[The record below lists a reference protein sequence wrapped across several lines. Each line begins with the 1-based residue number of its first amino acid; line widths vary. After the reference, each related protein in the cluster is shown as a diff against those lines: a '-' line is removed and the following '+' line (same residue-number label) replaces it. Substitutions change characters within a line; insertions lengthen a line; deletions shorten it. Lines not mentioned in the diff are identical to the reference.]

1 MAESVTNDRPPGAAR
16 PRSRKPA
23 TVSASALAVHL
34 DCSRT
39 YIGKLEAKGVIQ
51 RQGDDFPLDTL
62 PICDTC
68 GANIGDH
75 REAEPQRYRIARQRH
90 LDRLLCQRRRSGVQ
104 RDYSIRRS
112 LRTKKQLSVTG
123 TGTCT
128 QSRLTGPGIRALDFK
143 LLGLKERP
151 PP

>member
-1 MAESVTNDRPPGAAR
+1 MMTVASGRNYYQLSEPISVSFVLHCAQSPCR
-16 PRSRKPA
+16 
-23 TVSASALAVHL
+23 
-34 DCSRT
+34 
-39 YIGKLEAKGVIQ
+39 
-51 RQGDDFPLDTL
+51 
-62 PICDTC
+62 DTC
-68 GANIGDH
+68 ADTRACISPS
-75 REAEPQRYRIARQRH
+75 RYPTLSARAQRYRIARQRH

>member
-1 MAESVTNDRPPGAAR
+1 MPSKAEVHCIGATLERIGFTLTLQSEYPTATQQER
-16 PRSRKPA
+16 TDGTRHWRCTSIAAGPA
-23 TVSASALAVHL
+23 SAS
-34 DCSRT
+34 S
-39 YIGKLEAKGVIQ
+39 KAKGVIQ

-104 RDYSIRRS
+104 RDCSIRHFAANG
-112 LRTKKQLSVTG
+112 KNKCQ
-123 TGTCT
+123 
-128 QSRLTGPGIRALDFK
+128 
-143 LLGLKERP
+143 
-151 PP
+151 